1 MLLAIDIGNS
11 TIVIGV
17 FRERALVGEWRIVTS
32 TARSADEYG
41 VLLEEL
47 LRTAGLTRD
56 GIDGVIL
63 SSVVPPLTPVFEE
76 MAGRYCRV
84 PPVVVSSELDHG
96 LVLGY
101 DLPRDVG
108 ADRIVNAVAA
118 RARTTGPVIVVDFG
132 TATTFDVVTGTGE
145 YLGGAIAPG
154 LEISAEALFRRTAK
168 LPKVELARP
177 KAAIGRHTTASL
189 QSGLIFGYAGLVD
202 ALVRRITT
210 ELGADA
216 RVIAT
221 GGLAG
226 LVAADCQTIHEV
238 VPTLTLDGLRLLYER
253 NRP

>member
-1 MLLAIDIGNS
+1 MLLAVDIGNT

-17 FRERALVGEWRIVTS
+17 FRERDLIGQWRVVTS
-32 TARSADEYG
+32 TSRSVDEYG
-41 VLLEEL
+41 VLLDEL
-47 LRTAGLTRD
+47 LRTANLTRD

-76 MAGRYCRV
+76 MTSRYCRV
-84 PPVVVSSELDHG
+84 APVVVSSELRTG
-96 LVLGY
+96 LTLRY

-118 RARTTGPVIVVDFG
+118 RARAKGPVIIVDFG
-132 TATTFDVVTGTGE
+132 TATTFDVITAKDE
-145 YLGGAIAPG
+145 YVGGAIAPG
-154 LEISAEALFRRTAK
+154 LEISADALFRRTAK
-168 LPKVELARP
+168 LPKVELTRP
-177 KAAIGRHTTASL
+177 KAAIGRDTATSL

-202 ALVRRITT
+202 ALVNRIKA
-210 ELGADA
+210 ELALDA

-226 LVAADCQTIHEV
+226 LIAVDCHTIDEV
-238 VPTLTLDGLRLLYER
+238 VPHLTLEGLRLLYER